1 MKMNYGFEVG
11 LSLIPNQGR
20 HLMFEDCLYLN
31 DNIGEGSTSG
41 HAYVYEG
48 VPVKIG
54 FALGGFCLRGSC
66 VMRVNL
72 IEYKIKAGQHLAIRR

>member
-31 DNIGEGSTSG
+31 IWRPNNEEKDLPILVFIHGGSLTTGSSSFEDYNGEEMAKKG
-41 HAYVYEG
+41 E
-48 VPVKIG
+48 
-54 FALGGFCLRGSC
+54 
-66 VMRVNL
+66 
-72 IEYKIKAGQHLAIRR
+72 